1 MPPPRRALTSQPVS
15 KMNKVWF
22 ILGLVVAVLG
32 IATLKF
38 LHLVTWL
45 MVVAV
50 LLVLVGYLLC
60 KWVGRNNGRR
70 NL

>member
-1 MPPPRRALTSQPVS
+1 
-15 KMNKVWF
+15 MNRLWF
-22 ILGLVVAVLG
+22 FLGLVVAVLC

-45 MVVAV
+45 MVVAG

-60 KWVGRNNGRR
+60 KWVGRK
-70 NL
+70 